1 MLSFIG
7 QFLTLNE
14 VAVIAMFLT
23 FIWMLFRGIP
33 VAMAL
38 VGVSLVFVIIAEV
51 FLDPYRS
58 FFRDIIER
66 TTVVSA
72 TVDLEVVAQCVGSKR
87 QRTARVFFFDVPHQV
102 GCVTDL
108 RFDFLLAVTV
118 IVVSNQSHH
127 HARIVTARQLE
138 RRSVVVKF

>member
-58 FFRDIIER
+58 FFRDIIEFDR
-66 TTVVSA
+66 TGIDYQRLGALSSRIFGSTVQNLS
-72 TVDLEVVAQCVGSKR
+72 LI
-87 QRTARVFFFDVPHQV
+87 H
-102 GCVTDL
+102 
-108 RFDFLLAVTV
+108 
-118 IVVSNQSHH
+118 I
-127 HARIVTARQLE
+127 
-138 RRSVVVKF
+138 